1 MLILGLLDSSFLIL
15 PFGNDLLLVA
25 LLTSIRPGPIWIL
38 YVVMSALGSVL
49 GTLIDDMLTRKTGE
63 KGLRKFVSPK
73 QIRKLKS
80 KIEKHAGR
88 VVFVTTLLPPPFPFT
103 AVIMT
108 AAALQYSRR
117 KMLLLVLGG
126 RLIRFTLVAL
136 LALYFGK
143 KLLVYARHS
152 NAFEYLM
159 YAMLAIAVVGAGWTI
174 MKLIKK
180 S

>member
-1 MLILGLLDSSFLIL
+1 
-15 PFGNDLLLVA
+15 
-25 LLTSIRPGPIWIL
+25 
-38 YVVMSALGSVL
+38 
-49 GTLIDDMLTRKTGE
+49 
-63 KGLRKFVSPK
+63 VSPK
-73 QIRKLKS
+73 QIGKLKS

-88 VVFVTTLLPPPFPFT
+88 VIFVTTLLPPPFPFT

-143 KLLVYARHS
+143 KMLVYARQS
-152 NAFEYLM
+152 AVFEYLM
-159 YAMLAIAVVGAGWTI
+159 YAMFGIAVVGTGLTI
-174 MKLIKK
+174 LKLIKK
-180 S
+180 